1 VATGGEPVS
10 DGAARIW
17 PSTLE
22 VEALLPRDLR
32 NARPARSPGAGR
44 FPAARNRFPSPLRQ
58 LTHTAAL
65 TFPEHQV
72 SAETLAALATGGGG
86 AAAVRPLAAAQYSK
100 HLLLVR
106 TVMDMAWKTRHAQA
120 SHARRGYELLIEV
133 AGHAPGAAEAVLRH
147 PSVGAWGSRTLR
159 ALLTGERQVPAGE
172 PASHEPA
179 QLAALAAA
187 AAIRARYPCAIEVPV
202 LRGVVT
208 LPSVGQV
215 DLSPGS
221 GPGPDGMANVRYT
234 PEGARVIAGRRLVP
248 IPVDTG
254 VDAPG
259 WRGLRP
265 LRAAAG
271 GMTLRLVLDDLDPDR
286 MPDAGDLSGRL
297 SPAEAARWRQILP
310 PAWNLLATQ
319 PGTAAEEIPA
329 AIRVLTPLRPPPHG
343 QISAS
348 SREVFGCVGLSRPA
362 DHHALALTL
371 VQEAQYA
378 KLGALTDLVSLTR
391 PDDGQRYQVPWRA
404 SPGRENPWPEN
415 PWRGDPWREDPQ
427 SADGLLQGAYACLG
441 VSGFWRWRVQAED
454 GAAATRA
461 HWEFTRCH
469 EAAAQATSV
478 LLASGRLTEAGR
490 TVVSGMAAT
499 LHAWAS
505 E

>member
-1 VATGGEPVS
+1 VAAGGGPVS
-10 DGAARIW
+10 DGAARVW

-22 VEALLPRDLR
+22 VEALLLTDFR
-32 NARPARSPGAGR
+32 NARPARSPGPGG
-44 FPAARNRFPSPLRQ
+44 FPVTRNRFPSPLRQ
-58 LTHTAAL
+58 LAPTAAL
-65 TFPEHQV
+65 TFPGPEV

-86 AAAVRPLAAAQYSK
+86 AAAVQPLVAAQYSK

-106 TVMDMAWKTRHAQA
+106 AVMDMARRTRHPQA
-120 SHARRGYELLIEV
+120 SHARRGYELLVEV
-133 AGHAPGAAEAVLRH
+133 AGHAPGAVEAVLRH
-147 PSVGAWGSRTLR
+147 PSVGAMGSRTLR
-159 ALLTGERQVPAGE
+159 TLLNGERQVPAGE
-172 PASHEPA
+172 PTSHEPA

-187 AAIRARYPCAIEVPV
+187 AAIRARYPCAIEVPL
-202 LRGVVT
+202 LRGVIT

-215 DLSPGS
+215 DFSP

-254 VDAPG
+254 ADAPG

-265 LRAAAG
+265 LRAGAG

-286 MPDAGDLSGRL
+286 LPDAGDLSDRL
-297 SPAEAARWRQILP
+297 SHAEARRWQQILP
-310 PAWNLLATQ
+310 RAWNLLASQ
-319 PGTAAEEIPA
+319 PGTAAEEIRA
-329 AIRVLTPLRPPPHG
+329 AIGVLTPLRPPPHG

-348 SREVFGCVGLSRPA
+348 SREVFGCVGLSPPA

-371 VQEAQYA
+371 AQETQYA
-378 KLGALTDLVSLTR
+378 KLGALTDLVTLTR
-391 PDDGQRYQVPWRA
+391 PDDGQRYKAPWTADPWRA
-404 SPGRENPWPEN
+404 D
-415 PWRGDPWREDPQ
+415 PWRDNPWREDPQ
-427 SADGLLQGAYACLG
+427 SAGSLLQGAYACLG
-441 VSGFWRWRVQAED
+441 VSAFWRWLGQAED

-469 EAAAQATSV
+469 EAAAQAISV

-499 LHAWAS
+499 LHAWAG